1 MSGDNLKISQGQN
14 MTTRDVDQ
22 ICGQH
27 KIFKVCSC
35 HKPCGIFTKAAA
47 YELQK
52 KLDKKVLTFYIHPL
66 QPIRFSSSKVTEQE
80 LNS

>member
-14 MTTRDVDQ
+14 MTTCDVDQ

-52 KLDKKVLTFYIHPL
+52 KLDKK
-66 QPIRFSSSKVTEQE
+66 SSDILYSSITAHQIQQQ
-80 LNS
+80 